1 MSEWHRYL
9 EFDMHSSAPKSIQLR
24 QSIVAQDMEIICCRA
39 LSDAFRDLGQLMSKA
54 EEMVS
59 LAQYFKDRAAGP
71 GPEGGDMDAETAL
84 DLYHLGLVT
93 PVTKEAAGRKYH
105 RQLAEQA
112 RFLKFQCRVTLHCLS
127 NCYTWSITN
136 KQPHLPL
143 QRTPLLQLA
152 TFLEAPLQRAGG
164 VLPLSEVYCLYNR
177 ARGLELISPD
187 DLLSAV
193 KHLSVVG
200 ASLEVRP

>member
-1 MSEWHRYL
+1 
-9 EFDMHSSAPKSIQLR
+9 MHSSAPTSIQLR
-24 QSIVAQDMEIICCRA
+24 QSIVAQDMEILCCRA

-112 RFLKFQCRVTLHCLS
+112 SFLKFQ
-127 NCYTWSITN
+127 
-136 KQPHLPL
+136 LPWGSS
-143 QRTPLLQLA
+143 LL
-152 TFLEAPLQRAGG
+152 
-164 VLPLSEVYCLYNR
+164 VK
-177 ARGLELISPD
+177 LI
-187 DLLSAV
+187 
-193 KHLSVVG
+193 HMEHHG
-200 ASLEVRP
+200 